1 MEHKGTVRLETERL
15 VLRPLAPEDAEAV
28 YRNWAS
34 DEEVTRYLT
43 WQPHESA
50 EASAAFIRRMTELCE
65 APSAYN
71 WGIELKELGQ
81 VVGSISVV
89 HAEEDIG
96 ALELGWALG
105 RAWWGRGIMPEAA
118 GRVLRFLFEEVGAD
132 RIVARHD
139 VDNPKSGRVM
149 QKIGM
154 RHEGTLRA
162 SARNNRGIVDMEVY
176 AILRRDF
183 EEAAL

>member
-15 VLRPLAPEDAEAV
+15 ILRRLVPEDAEAV

-34 DEEVTRYLT
+34 DGEVTRYLT

-50 EASAAFIRRMTELCE
+50 EASAGFIRRMTEECRAL
-65 APSAYN
+65 SAYN
-71 WGIELKELGQ
+71 WGIELKALGQ

-89 HAEEDIG
+89 HTEEDIG

-105 RAWWGRGIMPEAA
+105 RAWWGLGIMPEAA
-118 GRVLRFLFEEVGAD
+118 GRVLRFLFEEVGAN

-139 VDNPKSGRVM
+139 INNRKSGRVM
-149 QKIGM
+149 EKIGM

-162 SARNNRGIVDMEVY
+162 SARNNQGIADMEVY
-176 AILRRDF
+176 AILREDF
-183 EEAAL
+183 AQFSR